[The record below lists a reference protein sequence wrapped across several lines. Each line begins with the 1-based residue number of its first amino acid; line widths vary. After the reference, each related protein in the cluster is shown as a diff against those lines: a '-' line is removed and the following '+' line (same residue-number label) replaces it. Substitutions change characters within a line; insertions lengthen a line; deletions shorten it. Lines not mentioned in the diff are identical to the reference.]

1 LSEKQHRLISNI
13 GGAVLAAVV
22 VGAVFYTFGYSG
34 EQRGR
39 DFLFLNGLSVTFL
52 TSTISLP
59 FVVAGVGLGIV
70 NLASSLSHQSET
82 GFQD

>member
-1 LSEKQHRLISNI
+1 MSEKQHRLISNI

-52 TSTISLP
+52 TSAISSAVHVCISERSCSVGCRGVR
-59 FVVAGVGLGIV
+59 FVFPM
-70 NLASSLSHQSET
+70 SPC
-82 GFQD
+82 